1 MIRRAAFTM
10 LVGCSGATLNGG
22 SAGDAPVPT
31 SLQACTTPGTA
42 ETTPSAAAL
51 VSALAGR
58 WLVCEHDPS
67 SPSVLL
73 ARDGVEF
80 TADGHWNAL
89 KPDNF
94 GGYERTITT
103 GTFGTYAL
111 YLSGQ
116 SQPVPLTDTTAS
128 AWITLR
134 LNELNLDVTVG
145 FETGPRRMLVRG
157 GVEASFVPV
166 EATPN

>member
-1 MIRRAAFTM
+1 VLSHVAI
-10 LVGCSGATLNGG
+10 LLGCSGATLNGG
-22 SAGDAPVPT
+22 SAGDAPVPPNR
-31 SLQACTTPGTA
+31 QACNTPGTP
-42 ETTPSAAAL
+42 ETTPSATAF

-58 WLVCEHDPS
+58 WLVCEHDAS

-89 KPDNF
+89 KPDNL
-94 GGYERTITT
+94 GGYEHTITT

-111 YLSGQ
+111 YVAGQ
-116 SQPVPLTDTTAS
+116 SQPVALTDTTAS
-128 AWITLR
+128 GAITLR
-134 LNELNLDVTVG
+134 LNELHLDLTVD
-145 FETGPRRMLVRG
+145 FETGPRRMLVHG

-166 EATPN
+166 EAAPN